1 MLDVENI
8 VTKGAVKAFA
18 KAKCLFLL
26 FGRSESG
33 VGINLEFNYMA
44 KGLRMV
50 N

>member
-26 FGRSESG
+26 FGREVRVVWESTW
-33 VGINLEFNYMA
+33 NLITWQ
-44 KGLRMV
+44 KG
-50 N
+50 